1 VISTGPDAGVG
12 MGPGVRPELPRLSRG
27 PKTGTMKLDPDDFT
41 HTMTYCVA
49 IKTDSG
55 LVFASD
61 SLTNAGID
69 HVSTYS
75 KMHTFVQPGNR
86 MFVLLASGNLATT
99 QSVVK
104 RLNDDSTMGS
114 PLSLWNLSSM
124 SEAADYVGSIS
135 TEMQRNQTE
144 RDTASTNFEATFI
157 FGGQIA
163 GQLPEMYMVYPQGNH
178 IHESSAH
185 PFLQIGETKYGK
197 PILDRVIRND
207 TSLEQAARCALVSIN
222 STIRSNLTVGPPV
235 ELLIYQANAL
245 DDGRRLQ
252 FSEDHPYYRALGDAW
267 NEGLRQALNSLP
279 PFEWEGQPQPLQVVA
294 AGGGEQMQG

>member
-1 VISTGPDAGVG
+1 
-12 MGPGVRPELPRLSRG
+12 
-27 PKTGTMKLDPDDFT
+27 
-41 HTMTYCVA
+41 MTYCVA

-86 MFVLLASGNLATT
+86 MFVLLAAGNLATT
-99 QSVVK
+99 QAVVK
-104 RLNDDSTMGS
+104 RLRDNCQLGHLPCLNTVA
-114 PLSLWNLSSM
+114 SM
-124 SEAADYVGSIS
+124 SDAVDYVGSVS
-135 TEMQRNQTE
+135 ADVQRNQAM

-163 GQLPEMYMVYPQGNH
+163 EQAPEIYMIYPQGNH
-178 IHESSAH
+178 IHESAAH

-197 PILDRVIRND
+197 PILDRVIRSD
-207 TSLEQAARCALVSIN
+207 TPLEQAARCALVSIN

-235 ELLIYQANAL
+235 ELLIYSADML
-245 DDGRRLQ
+245 DGGRRLLFQ
-252 FSEDHPYYRALGDAW
+252 EDHPYYRALGDAW
-267 NEGLRQALNSLP
+267 NEGLRQALNNLP
-279 PFEWEGQPQPLQVVA
+279 PFEWENQPQPLQVVA
-294 AGGGEQMQG
+294 ASTSGQMQG

>member
-1 VISTGPDAGVG
+1 
-12 MGPGVRPELPRLSRG
+12 
-27 PKTGTMKLDPDDFT
+27 
-41 HTMTYCVA
+41 MTYCVA

-75 KMHTFVQPGNR
+75 KMHTFVQPGNH

-99 QSVVK
+99 QAVVK
-104 RLNDDSTMGS
+104 RMRDDCQLGNLPCLNTVT
-114 PLSLWNLSSM
+114 SM
-124 SEAADYVGSIS
+124 SDAVDYVGAIS
-135 TEMQRNQTE
+135 AEVQRNQAV

-163 GQLPEMYMVYPQGNH
+163 GQAPEIYMIYPQGNH
-178 IHESSAH
+178 IHESTAH

-197 PILDRVIRND
+197 PILDRVIRAD
-207 TSLEQAARCALVSIN
+207 TPLEQAARCALVSIN

-235 ELLIYQANAL
+235 ELLIYSADML
-245 DDGRRLQ
+245 DGGRRLLFQ
-252 FSEDHPYYRALGDAW
+252 EDHPYYRALGDAW
-267 NEGLRQALNSLP
+267 NEGLRQALNNLP
-279 PFEWEGQPQPLQVVA
+279 PFEWESQPQPLQVVA
-294 AGGGEQMQG
+294 ASSSGQMQG

>member
-1 VISTGPDAGVG
+1 
-12 MGPGVRPELPRLSRG
+12 
-27 PKTGTMKLDPDDFT
+27 
-41 HTMTYCVA
+41 MTYCVA

-75 KMHTFVQPGNR
+75 KMHAFVYPGNR
-86 MFVLLASGNLATT
+86 MFVLLAAGNLATT

-104 RLNDDSTMGS
+104 RLNDDVQMGNL
-114 PLSLWNLSSM
+114 PNLLSVLSM
-124 SEAADYVGSIS
+124 TEAVDYIGNIS
-135 TEMQRNQTE
+135 AEVQRLQAE

-157 FGGQIA
+157 LGGQIV
-163 GQLPEMYMVYPQGNH
+163 GQAPEIYMIYPQGNH
-178 IHESSAH
+178 IHESSTH
-185 PFLQIGETKYGK
+185 PFLQIGEVKYGK
-197 PILDRVIRND
+197 PILDRVLRHD

-235 ELLIYQANAL
+235 ELLIYNANAL
-245 DDGRRLQ
+245 DGGRRLL
-252 FSEDHPYYRALGDAW
+252 FPEDHPYYRALGDAW

-279 PFEWEGQPQPLQVVA
+279 PFEWETQQQPLQVVA
-294 AGGGEQMQG
+294 TANNGQMQG